1 MADYAHV
8 ENNIPDQLG
17 PYDAVFA
24 PASGNQPDRNIPVGA
39 LASWTEPQRNA
50 VSVYTIGTDTT
61 PIPSNKMYGGMELRY
76 DQPSNTVKWYT
87 ILIDYPLSDRK
98 LAMREQI
105 NARTVEQI
113 EVGYSHDFGAG
124 LGGIHELD
132 TRRELA
138 PAWID
143 YRNACQEKIDAG
155 QGSSV
160 MEVPI
165 RDKNDVDVFVRA
177 NQGMTCMQ
185 GMRTREGNITLH
197 SRALRDQVR
206 AAADHAALDAID
218 INAGWPA

>member
-1 MADYAHV
+1 MTLAIV
-8 ENNIPDQLG
+8 ENLIPRELSNNE
-17 PYDAVFA
+17 AVFL
-24 PASGNQPDRNIPVGA
+24 PASDGQPDRNVPVGA
-39 LASWTEPQRNA
+39 LASWTEPERNA

-61 PIPSNKMYGGMELRY
+61 PIPSDKMYGGMELRY

-87 ILIDYPLSDRK
+87 ILVDYPLSDRK
-98 LAMREQI
+98 QAMREEV
-105 NARTVEQI
+105 NVRTVQQI
-113 EVGYSHDFGAG
+113 EVGYNHDFGAG
-124 LGGIHELD
+124 LGGVHPLD

-138 PAWID
+138 AAWID

>member
-1 MADYAHV
+1 MTFSIV
-8 ENNIPDQLG
+8 ENLIPRALASNE
-17 PYDAVFA
+17 AVPLPPGGA
-24 PASGNQPDRNIPVGA
+24 RIPVGA
-39 LASWTEPQRNA
+39 LASWTEPERNA
-50 VSVYTIGTDTT
+50 INVYTIGHDQT
-61 PIPSNKMYGGMELRY
+61 PVPSDKKVAGTELRY
-76 DQPSNTVKWYT
+76 DQPANTVKYYQV
-87 ILIDYPLSDRK
+87 LVDYPLDERK
-98 LAMREQI
+98 QDMRNKI
-105 NARTVEQI
+105 NERTVEQI
-113 EVGYSHDFGAG
+113 EIGYNHDFGAG
-124 LGGIHELD
+124 LGGVHPLD
-132 TRRELA
+132 TQRGLA
-138 PAWID
+138 AAWID
-143 YRNACQEKIDAG
+143 YRNACQERIDAG